1 MENALPSIM
10 LGLLVFSSNLY
21 YKERFDTPITVNV
34 TCLLALSGTKLNM
47 KYAAFKKSKKKLSN
61 LVYIILTKVFSGIF
75 IAILQ
80 SLPKTPETKVI
91 DLLLI
96 KCISMSILLTLLQI
110 IHVQSGMLIKICN
123 QTLNKEY
130 KVFTTIENTLYS

>member
-1 MENALPSIM
+1 MENALPSIL

-21 YKERFDTPITVNV
+21 YKERFDTAISVNV

-61 LVYIILTKVFSGIF
+61 LVYIKLTKVFSGIF

-110 IHVQSGMLIKICN
+110 IHVQSGKLIKI
-123 QTLNKEY
+123 
-130 KVFTTIENTLYS
+130 